1 MSGEVPVAQ
10 PDREAA
16 VIETDSKPS
25 MVFLESTLMAASVE
39 TMVAAMA
46 ELMPTEMPTV
56 QSTVVAAVVADAM
69 AAMASCGVGRC
80 RRQDDCR
87 SGDRHGTD
95 DSTKSR

>member
-25 MVFLESTLMAASVE
+25 MVFLESTPMAASVE

-56 QSTVVAAVVADAM
+56 QSTVVADAM
-69 AAMASCGVGRC
+69 AAMAPCGVGRC

-87 SGDRHGTD
+87 SGDRHGAD